1 MKQSTPE
8 PRPGAKPESKPKR
21 ADNRQRGVALIA
33 ASVAMAIVSAVV
45 VEFATNTNVDI
56 YAAKSAELDMKA
68 HFLARSGM
76 NIAELV
82 IKLQERVDNLPEEQG
97 GGGSIQIADFLEQI
111 IGAFGG
117 SKEERDA
124 WAELVGGISA
134 DEIKGLGVPEGE
146 FSLQITTEDNKIN
159 INCASPSGT
168 TSSEKKSVAFQLLN
182 LIFLDAYDPIFEKE
196 DAERWRRDRQTQVK
210 AIIDYVDADNYI
222 YEWEEGLVARIRE
235 DYGYE
240 TLSDKYKPK
249 EKKLDTAG
257 EIRQIRGIDDRFW
270 TLFGSS
276 LTVYGDC
283 KINLAAVDNV
293 GMIASLIS
301 YARKNEEDPVV
312 ADQLKLWR
320 LAQKVKEARDF
331 GYSFNS
337 VDEFIELVGDPSGGL
352 AGFLDQQSAQGVD
365 APDGAENGPPVE
377 GVELDKNKLNQI
389 AKTGPR
395 VTYRVE
401 AVALMKHGGL
411 NTSLEKRMVG
421 IWDTRRPKQ
430 NTRAYGTQQVA
441 AGDKGRWVY
450 WRED

>member
-1 MKQSTPE
+1 MTSSAMKRSQ
-8 PRPGAKPESKPKR
+8 RES
-21 ADNRQRGVALIA
+21 NRQRGVALIA
-33 ASVAMAIVSAVV
+33 ASVAVAIVGAVV
-45 VEFATNTNVDI
+45 VEFATNTNVDL

-76 NIAELV
+76 NLAELV
-82 IKLQERVDNLPEEQG
+82 IKLQERVDNLPPEQG

-134 DEIKGLGVPEGE
+134 DDIKGLGVPEGE
-146 FSLQITTEDNKIN
+146 FSLQMTTEDNKIN
-159 INCASPSGT
+159 LNCASSSGI
-168 TSSEKKSVAFQLLN
+168 SKSEKVSVRDQLRN
-182 LIFLDAYDPIFEKE
+182 LIFPEAYDPIFEKE
-196 DAERWRRDRQTQVK
+196 DAERWRRDRDTQVQ
-210 AIIDYVDADNYI
+210 ALIDYVDSDNYI
-222 YEWEEGLVARIRE
+222 VPIEGTEVVARIRE

-240 TLSDKYKPK
+240 TLTDKYKPK
-249 EKKLDTAG
+249 NKKLDTTG
-257 EIRQIRGIDDRFW
+257 EIKMIRGVDDRFW

-283 KINLAAVDNV
+283 KLNLAAVDNV
-293 GMIASLIS
+293 GMIASIIAF
-301 YARKNEEDPVV
+301 ARKKEDDPVV
-312 ADQLKLWR
+312 RDQLKLWR

-331 GYSFNS
+331 GFSFNS
-337 VDEFIELVGDPSGGL
+337 VDEFIELVGDPTGGF

-365 APDGAENGPPVE
+365 TPDAAENGPPIE
-377 GVELDKNKLNQI
+377 GVELDKGKVNQI

-401 AVALMKHGGL
+401 AIALMKHGGL
-411 NTSLEKRMVG
+411 NTSLEKRIVG
-421 IWDTRRPKQ
+421 IWNTQLIKQ
-430 NTRAYGTQQVA
+430 NFRSYGTQQVA
-441 AGDKGRWVY
+441 RGDKGRWVY